1 MRSTY
6 PETFASIPT
15 WADEQGISRGEA
27 RRRFAQYAVLVGIA
41 STGPLRDLLVFKGGN
56 ALDFVWQPNRSTIDL
71 DFSVDLAGGI
81 APPDADA
88 LGRLL
93 HQGMGAASRS
103 TGVALTVQR
112 VDRQPPGEGK
122 TFVTFAIKVGY
133 ALPDETRNRERL
145 RLGES
150 VSPVIPM
157 DISLNEPICAT
168 AHVPL
173 NDERQLRVC
182 TIDDIIAEKLRAL
195 LQQPIRNR
203 TRCQDL
209 LDIAVTLRG
218 NAVLDRARVASFL
231 LIKAQARDV
240 LVSRAAFHEPEIA
253 RRARSGYAELEQT
266 TRSVFVPFDDALGE
280 LYALIDELDI
290 PVN

>member
-1 MRSTY
+1 MSLAY
-6 PETFASIPT
+6 PETFDSIPL
-15 WADEQGISRGEA
+15 WARQQHLSRIEA

-41 STGPLRDLLVFKGGN
+41 STDPLREWLVFKGGN

-71 DFSVDLAGGI
+71 DFSVDLPSEI
-81 APPDADA
+81 ALPDADT
-88 LGRLL
+88 LRRLL
-93 HQGMGAASRS
+93 QPGLGKASRS
-103 TGVALTVQR
+103 TGVALAVQG
-112 VDRQPPGEGK
+112 VDRQPPGEGR

-145 RLGES
+145 RLGEP
-150 VSPVIPM
+150 VSTVIPM

-168 AHVPL
+168 ARVPL
-173 NDERQLRVC
+173 DDECQLRVC

-209 LDIAVTLRG
+209 LDITVTLRG
-218 NAVLDRARVASFL
+218 NAALDRARIASFL

-240 LVSRAAFHEPEIA
+240 LVSRAAFREPEIA
-253 RRARSGYAELEQT
+253 RRARSGYAELEHT
-266 TRSVFVPFDDALGE
+266 TRSVFIPFDDALGE

-290 PVN
+290 PVD